1 MKPIKL
7 TFQAFGPFADKQEVD
22 FDKLGHAPL
31 FLINGPT
38 GAGKST
44 LLDAICFALYG
55 ETTGSERTGDQMR
68 CDQADAKQLTFVDF
82 TFSLAGQNYRIER
95 SPEQQVPKQRGEGT
109 TKKSHSA
116 SLYKLDGDN
125 EILLA
130 HRPSPVA
137 KEVIE
142 LMGLDVKQF
151 RQVMV
156 IPQGRFREL
165 LTANSKERE
174 QIFGQLFSTH
184 IYRDIE
190 RVLFEQAADIRKQ
203 KDQFDNQIKGVL
215 ELAEVETEDQLQ
227 AAIEEHTPQV
237 AGAAKMLESAKQA
250 QDIAT
255 QQWQQA
261 NKIVEKFKAQQNL
274 KHQQQQLEQQALAVD
289 EQRSQIKRARL
300 ATALS
305 AAYQAQNTSQKA
317 FERAVQK
324 SAQAQQA
331 LKVATDEQSRAQLGF
346 EQAKQQSEQLPE
358 LEKRSYQLH
367 AQIEQLKQY
376 QAQQAKLVA
385 AEQSLSSIGQAMKAT
400 VLQQQAAQS
409 ALIQAQ
415 QQQEQAKQA
424 SLELPVKEQLE
435 KALAKQLSVLKEIDT
450 TRQACA
456 QSQQLLASATQQLS
470 HYQQAFNQAKTF
482 ADQQEYQWHSTQA
495 AQLAQLLNDGEA
507 CPVCGSESHPS
518 PAMHQGQLV
527 TKEDV
532 DHARSAQQ
540 QAFNQVEQQQRIV
553 QGFTV
558 EQGKVDKALE
568 GWSRLLNE
576 ELSQDPQQLLQ
587 EQSQVSHELKAL
599 RSLSIEKAHQQLQQC
614 EAQVAELEK
623 NYQQHELVKQQS
635 LQEKNNLDGQL
646 ATLKASLGDAHD
658 IATTTKMLD
667 ATKQAIE
674 SNKQAFNTAQQ
685 HYTKAQQALA
695 VATTTVQADAQ
706 AQQEAESEAS
716 KQAQLWQEQLASS
729 DFSDVD
735 AFLKA
740 SLSREQLDGI
750 EQTIEQFD
758 KAYAQNLG
766 ALQQIDSE
774 LKAVEPPDLQALS
787 SSMEQASNAYQQAL
801 SQHTQ
806 IQSVM
811 NNLTKVK
818 ARLADLYLENEK
830 LDKAYQVFGTLSD
843 VANGKTGSKVSLHRF
858 VLGVLLDDVLIQAT
872 QRLRLMSKGRYEL
885 LRKEQ
890 RAKGNVGS
898 GLDLLV
904 EDAYSGKTR
913 DVATLSGGESF
924 MAALALALGL
934 SDVVQSYSGG
944 IRLDTLFIDEG
955 FGSLDPESLDLA
967 IQTLMELQQTGR
979 TIGIISHVSELKEQ
993 MSLRIDVSPSR
1004 RGSQLSVSQ

>member
-38 GAGKST
+38 GSGKST

-82 TFSLAGQNYRIER
+82 TFSLGGHVYRIER

-109 TKKSHSA
+109 TKKTHSA
-116 SLYKLDGDN
+116 VLYQLEGETESLIAN
-125 EILLA
+125 
-130 HRPSPVA
+130 RPNPVA
-137 KEVIE
+137 KEVVERI
-142 LMGLDVKQF
+142 GLDVKQF

-215 ELAEVETEDQLQ
+215 ELADVETEADL
-227 AAIEEHTPQV
+227 ALAIEQKEPQV
-237 AGAAKMLESAKQA
+237 TEAAKRLERAKLA
-250 QDIAT
+250 QDVVT
-255 QQWQQA
+255 QKWQQA
-261 NKIVEKFKAQQNL
+261 NELVDKFKAL
-274 KHQQQQLEQQALAVD
+274 EALRHEQQQLGAQQQDVD
-289 EQRSQIKRARL
+289 NKRTQLKRARL

-305 AAYQAQNTSQKA
+305 ATYQAKNTSQ
-317 FERAVQK
+317 
-324 SAQAQQA
+324 QA
-331 LKVATDEQSRAQLGF
+331 LTHSVERCAKAEQALNTAAQEQSRCLTQLQ
-346 EQAKQQSEQLPE
+346 QAKRESELLPE
-358 LEKRSYQLH
+358 LDKRVYQLQ
-367 AQIEQLKQY
+367 AQIERLKQY
-376 QAQQAKLVA
+376 QTLHTTWMAADKTLTTVEQTTQALMNQQLLTQDTLK
-385 AEQSLSSIGQAMKAT
+385 
-400 VLQQQAAQS
+400 
-409 ALIQAQ
+409 QAQ
-415 QQQEQAKQA
+415 LNQDRAKQA
-424 SLELPVKEQLE
+424 HLELPLKEQTE
-435 KALAKQLSVLKEIDT
+435 KAIAKQLSVLQEVET
-450 TRQACA
+450 TCRASEQG
-456 QSQQLLASATQQLS
+456 QQLLASANEQLS
-470 HYQQAFNQAKTF
+470 QHQARFHQAKTF
-482 ADQQEYQWHSTQA
+482 ADQQEFQWHSTQA
-495 AQLAQLLNDGEA
+495 AQLAQLLNEGEA
-507 CPVCGSESHPS
+507 CPVCGSESHPA

-527 TKEDV
+527 SKTDV
-532 DHARSAQQ
+532 DHARVAQQ
-540 QAFNQVEQQQRIV
+540 QAFSQVEQQQAQV
-553 QGFTV
+553 QNYTV
-558 EQGKVDKALE
+558 EQGKIEKALE
-568 GWSRLLNE
+568 GWRRLLNE
-576 ELSQDPQQLLQ
+576 DLSCDPQSLLQ
-587 EQSQVSHELKAL
+587 EQAQL
-599 RSLSIEKAHQQLQQC
+599 RAEIKSLRAFNVDEANQQFIKVEKQLT
-614 EAQVAELEK
+614 ELEG
-623 NYQQHELVKQQS
+623 QVKQQES
-635 LQEKNNLDGQL
+635 QKQQALQEKSNLDGQM
-646 ATLKASLGDAHD
+646 ASLKESLGEADDLAQTRQSLEQATQRIQVLKQGLESAQQQQTTAEQKLT
-658 IATTTKMLD
+658 IATTTLS
-667 ATKQAIE
+667 AE
-674 SNKQAFNTAQQ
+674 
-685 HYTKAQQALA
+685 TKAK
-695 VATTTVQADAQ
+695 
-706 AQQEAESEAS
+706 QEAESAAN
-716 KQAQLWQEQLASS
+716 KLNQQWRQELENS
-729 DFSDVD
+729 DFENEDT
-735 AFLKA
+735 FLHA
-740 SLSREQLDGI
+740 NLSRDLVEQI
-750 EQTIEQFD
+750 EQHIESFD
-758 KAYAQNLG
+758 KTYAKTAG

-774 LKAVEPPDLQALS
+774 LKDVAQPELS
-787 SSMEQASNAYQQAL
+787 LMTQEREQANQVYQQAL
-801 SQHTQ
+801 AEHTQ
-806 IQSVM
+806 IQSVVA
-811 NNLTKVK
+811 NLSKVK
-818 ARLADLYLENEK
+818 VRLAELYLENEK

-843 VANGKTGSKVSLHRF
+843 VANGKTGSKISLHRF

-993 MSLRIDVSPSR
+993 MNLRIDVTPSR
-1004 RGSQLSVSQ
+1004 TGSQLSISQ